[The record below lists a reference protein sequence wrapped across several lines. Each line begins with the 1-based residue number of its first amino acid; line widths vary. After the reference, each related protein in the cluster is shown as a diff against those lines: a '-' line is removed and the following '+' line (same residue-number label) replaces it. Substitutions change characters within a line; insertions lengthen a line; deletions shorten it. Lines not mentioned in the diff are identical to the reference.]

1 MKIEVE
7 KIVLMYG
14 KKVKLGWEKLSLKIM
29 EQGMRKMEKEAK
41 EGAKE
46 I

>member
-1 MKIEVE
+1 M
-7 KIVLMYG
+7 LLYG
-14 KKVKLGWEKLSLKIM
+14 KKVKLEWEKLSLRIM

-41 EGAKE
+41 EGVKE